1 MTVTSQAPCLWS
13 FARATLGDKY
23 STPQGVGHGAEGL
36 KLLVHSRPPESG
48 RGGKEGAGEA
58 GPGRGAADVQ
68 FSLASRAGLG
78 DPLARW
84 PGLLGTA
91 LPRALCLRHRGDDHR
106 TARRPFTS
114 PTSAASPPSSPR
126 LPQGPLL
133 GVEAPARLA
142 GIGEN

>member
-1 MTVTSQAPCLWS
+1 MTSQAPCLWS

-23 STPQGVGHGAEGL
+23 STPQR
-36 KLLVHSRPPESG
+36 SRPWH
-48 RGGKEGAGEA
+48 RGVKTPCPQPPAGKRQRREGEGAGEA

-84 PGLLGTA
+84 PGLLGTT
-91 LPRALCLRHRGDDHR
+91 LPRALYLWHRADDHR

-114 PTSAASPPSSPR
+114 PTPAASPPSSPR

>member
-1 MTVTSQAPCLWS
+1 MFQAPLFVVLCQS
-13 FARATLGDKY
+13 NPRGQIQHPTR
-23 STPQGVGHGAEGL
+23 
-36 KLLVHSRPPESG
+36 SRPWR
-48 RGGKEGAGEA
+48 RGVKTPCPQPPAGKRQRREGEGAGEA

-91 LPRALCLRHRGDDHR
+91 LPRALCLRQRGDDHR

-114 PTSAASPPSSPR
+114 PTPAASPPSSPR